1 MAPTLITHP
10 LNYPYTAVDLTEEV
24 TLIPNTYGRIE
35 AMGLMPGEGMVTT
48 FVEIFIEDGILNLLP
63 ARERGAPG
71 TVARRGLR
79 RSLTFKIPHIP
90 HDDKIAAADLQDRI
104 VIRGGQRV
112 LAGPEDAT
120 AKALMSIRQKHA
132 ITREYMRMSALKGNI
147 VDGEANALYD
157 LYDAFGITAKAVD
170 FVLGTTTTNIEAKCR
185 EVVAHIE
192 DNLLGDTMTSVRAL
206 VSGTFFDRLRAH
218 AKVAPMF
225 EGTALNYEMSRGY
238 LREFQLGG
246 VIFEEYRGVATDAAG
261 NTRRFITDGE
271 GHAFPIGTMDT
282 FKTYDAP
289 PDHWDYVNA
298 VGPEVFVS
306 PKILDH
312 GKGVELHSESNPLPF
327 CRRPQTLVRLH
338 SSN

>member
-24 TLIPNTYGRIE
+24 MLIPNMYGRIE
-35 AMGLMPGEGMVTT
+35 AMGLMPGEGLVTT
-48 FVEIFIEDGILNLLP
+48 FVEVFIEDGVLNLLP
-63 ARERGAPG
+63 ARERGTPG
-71 TVARRGLR
+71 TVGRRGLR

-90 HDDKIAAADLQDRI
+90 HDDTIKAADLQDRV

-120 AKALMSIRQKHA
+120 AKALMNIRRKHA
-132 ITREYMRMSALKGNI
+132 ITREFMRMSALKGII
-147 VDGEANALYD
+147 VDGAAATLYD
-157 LYDAFGITAKAVD
+157 LYNAFGITAKTVD
-170 FVLGTTTTNIEAKCR
+170 FKLGTATTNIEGKCR

-192 DNLLGDTMTSVRAL
+192 DNLLGDTMTGVRAL

-218 AKVAPMF
+218 AKVSPLF
-225 EGTALNYEMSRGY
+225 EGTALSYELSKGY

-246 VIFEEYRGVATDAAG
+246 VIFEEYRGVATDIAG
-261 NTRRFITDGE
+261 NTQRFIADGE
-271 GHAFPIGTMDT
+271 GHAFPVGTMDT

-306 PKILDH
+306 PEILKH

-327 CRRPQTLVRLH
+327 CRRPQTLVKLY
-338 SSN
+338 SSD